1 MFTVLSV
8 ALSAA
13 AFSGEGCLDPFTAS
27 STWSLSTGT
36 LTLERGVLEL
46 DGRLLAA
53 EVESV
58 DVRGDRVV
66 WVEHR
71 SDGLLRDLWSYD
83 ALSDVPMPL
92 TLATTPSQPVLSDD
106 ASRVAYVDGRTGLTA
121 LWLQPVDGGEA
132 IQLTNH
138 DLVRTPGQAPEGFV
152 PSPDAGDLAFEPGR
166 LTWTA
171 EGVPQSVLLPRG
183 GAR

>member
-1 MFTVLSV
+1 MFTVLLV
-8 ALSAA
+8 AATAASA
-13 AFSGEGCLDPFTAS
+13 GEGCLDPFTES

-36 LTLERGVLEL
+36 LSLERGVLEL

-58 DVRGDRVV
+58 DVRGDHVV

-71 SDGLLRDLWSYD
+71 SGSYLRDLWAYD
-83 ALSDVPMPL
+83 ALSAVPTPL
-92 TLATTPSQPVLSDD
+92 SLATSPSQPVISDD
-106 ASRVAYVDGRTGLTA
+106 GSLVAFVDGRTGLTA
-121 LWLQPVDGGEA
+121 LWLQSFDGGEA
-132 IQLTNH
+132 VQLTNR
-138 DLVRTPGQAPEGFV
+138 DLVRVPGQAPEGFV
-152 PSPDAGDLAFEPGR
+152 PSPDAGDLAFDVGR

-171 EGVPQSVLLPRG
+171 EGVPRSVALPKG